1 VKAEDAQATAKPDE
15 PECPECDG
23 LRWIWE
29 YGIEEKW
36 PVQCPR
42 CNWGCQHGEPYELAY
57 GK

>member
-1 VKAEDAQATAKPDE
+1 MSENSEQ
-15 PECPECDG
+15 ECPECDD

-42 CNWGCQHGEPYELAY
+42 CNWGCQHGEPYDLAY
-57 GK
+57 KQPPMHL